1 MNMNNISG
9 GSYASYVAGYAYT
22 ASNAGRSGKKENVNK
37 STNISDT
44 VKDNAA
50 NAKVNGQST
59 TKTSSGEMTAY
70 KTSKKTEVS
79 GQTIG
84 NPKLSEKA
92 SKYYDELKKKYSNMN
107 FVLVSEDMKEQAKA
121 NASAY
126 ANANNMVV
134 LIDEDKIERMAEDEN
149 YRKQYETI
157 IANAASGLSQ
167 LGNSI
172 AATGASV
179 KGYGMQVNDN
189 GTATYFAVLEK
200 SSAAQKE
207 RIEKKAAKK
216 KAEEKAK
223 DKKAE
228 KKEREEKI
236 KESQDKKKKVSD
248 SDDGQDDSRYISDTV
263 MVTAS
268 SIEELLSKIQKES
281 QNYLSDNIL
290 SDKEKKVGQ
299 GVDYSL

>member
-1 MNMNNISG
+1 MNSISSRSYASVA
-9 GSYASYVAGYAYT
+9 GSYAYTGYGT
-22 ASNAGRSGKKENVNK
+22 
-37 STNISDT
+37 SDT
-44 VKDNAA
+44 GK
-50 NAKVNGQST
+50 
-59 TKTSSGEMTAY
+59 TKTNTAASSAGTNSSSKAEQGTGAVSSSY
-70 KTSKKTEVS
+70 SDVPASKKTVVT

-92 SKYYDELKKKYSNMN
+92 AKYYDQLKKKYSNMN
-107 FVLVSEDMKEQAKA
+107 FILVSEDMKQQAKA
-121 NASAY
+121 NASSY

-149 YRKQYETI
+149 YRKQYEGI

-172 AATGASV
+172 VATGANV

-207 RIEKKAAKK
+207 R
-216 KAEEKAK
+216 K

-228 KKEREEKI
+228 KKAEQERIKKNKDKSNKI
-236 KESQDKKKKVSD
+236 
-248 SDDGQDDSRYISDTV
+248 SDDDDEDDDSVSDTV
-263 MVTAS
+263 TITAS
-268 SIEELLSKIQKES
+268 SIEELLSRIQKES
-281 QNYLSDNIL
+281 QSYLSDNIL
-290 SDKEKKVGQ
+290 SDAEKSVGR
-299 GVDYSL
+299 GFDYFL

>member
-1 MNMNNISG
+1 MNSISS
-9 GSYASYVAGYAYT
+9 GSYASVAGNYAYT
-22 ASNAGRSGKKENVNK
+22 GYGTSGTGKTKANTAASSAG
-37 STNISDT
+37 TNSSSKAEQGTGAVSSSYSD
-44 VKDNAA
+44 VPA
-50 NAKVNGQST
+50 
-59 TKTSSGEMTAY
+59 
-70 KTSKKTEVS
+70 SKKTAVT

-92 SKYYDELKKKYSNMN
+92 AKYYDQLKKKYSNMN
-107 FVLVSEDMKEQAKA
+107 FILVSEDMKQQAKA
-121 NASAY
+121 NASSY

-149 YRKQYETI
+149 YRKQYEGI

-172 AATGASV
+172 AATGANV

-207 RIEKKAAKK
+207 RIEKNAAKK
-216 KAEEKAK
+216 KTEQKAQ

-228 KKEREEKI
+228 KYAEQERIKTNKDKSNKI
-236 KESQDKKKKVSD
+236 SDDDDEDDDSVSD
-248 SDDGQDDSRYISDTV
+248 IVTI
-263 MVTAS
+263 TAS
-268 SIEELLSKIQKES
+268 SIEELLSRIQKES
-281 QNYLSDNIL
+281 QSYLSDNIL
-290 SDKEKKVGQ
+290 SDAEKSVGR
-299 GVDYSL
+299 GFDYFL